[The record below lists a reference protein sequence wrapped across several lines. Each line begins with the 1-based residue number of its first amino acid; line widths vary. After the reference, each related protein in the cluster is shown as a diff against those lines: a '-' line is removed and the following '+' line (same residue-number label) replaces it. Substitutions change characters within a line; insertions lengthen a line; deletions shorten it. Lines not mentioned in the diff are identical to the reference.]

1 MCEVEQNCG
10 LYFLFFCFFQF
21 SLNLILKFRYLCQ
34 LHFLIICHIHAYYT
48 NRTVIFK
55 DIDPKVNA
63 GSLTGHIKLSD
74 DINRFANSYLSF
86 GNCDNVEANTVD
98 VIDVISCFN

>member
-1 MCEVEQNCG
+1 MEQNCG
-10 LYFLFFCFFQF
+10 LIFCFCFFFFIQF

-74 DINRFANSYLSF
+74 DINRFASSYLSF